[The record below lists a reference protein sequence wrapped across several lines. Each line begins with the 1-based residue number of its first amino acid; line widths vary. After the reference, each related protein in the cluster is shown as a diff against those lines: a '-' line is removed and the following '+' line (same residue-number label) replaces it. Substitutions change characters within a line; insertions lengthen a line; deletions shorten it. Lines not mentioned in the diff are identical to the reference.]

1 MEEESYK
8 ENDEE
13 RGKNSAQTG
22 AECTRRLPY
31 LVADKDTDVGSK
43 DTGTALC
50 NGYQVDELLLGNPS
64 LLFHYFIL
72 DDRKHG
78 IAAAQRESP
87 DLEKGLESIPI
98 EAFRG

>member
-1 MEEESYK
+1 MLAAK
-8 ENDEE
+8 TP
-13 RGKNSAQTG
+13 GQLCAT
-22 AECTRRLPY
+22 ATR
-31 LVADKDTDVGSK
+31 SM
-43 DTGTALC
+43 
-50 NGYQVDELLLGNPS
+50 NLGNPS

>member
-1 MEEESYK
+1 MEEKGYAED
-8 ENDEE
+8 DEE
-13 RGKNSAQTG
+13 RGQDGSQAGT
-22 AECTRRLPY
+22 ESTWRLSH